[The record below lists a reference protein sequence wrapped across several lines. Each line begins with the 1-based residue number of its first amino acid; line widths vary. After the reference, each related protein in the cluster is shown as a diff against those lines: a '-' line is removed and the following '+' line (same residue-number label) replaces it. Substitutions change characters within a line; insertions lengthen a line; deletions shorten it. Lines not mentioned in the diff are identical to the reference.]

1 MAFSSQS
8 PCLIPRTVFLIS
20 IVGFLLVSQSE
31 ALKSPFSLRD
41 VLPLLPRK
49 VSWRVLNYFNSAAD
63 LLPSFVGAVSSPEKS
78 VQWQGACFYK
88 NTAWLEF
95 HNKSGSQYG
104 GGTLHIKVS
113 NAHSPTCMDVYIFAT
128 PYRWTWDNYF
138 LSREHTLEFPQWQ
151 GKEEFEYVRSHSIN
165 HLKVKRAGVSVFLM
179 QAGVW
184 KSIEALYN
192 LVALFVNSE
201 WGEESNIKFLEKE
214 MGTTFKQRPH
224 PWPTK
229 LNVDDIHSGDFL
241 ALSKIRGLSGAFE
254 TLEKWV
260 TGSYAG
266 HSALCLRDSKRNLWV
281 AESGRGND
289 GMEGDIIDVL
299 PWDEWWEY
307 ELNKDESN
315 PHIALLPLHPD
326 LRAKFNEAAAWEY
339 VRTMVGKPYGYHNL
353 IFSWIDTTHGN
364 FPSPLDAHMVGSA
377 MTIWN
382 QMQPTF
388 AGKLWNEALNKRL
401 GTKGLELAEILVEVE
416 KQGSSFGELLAIPEQ
431 DEWTYNDGKSAT
443 CVAFVV
449 QIYKAAGLFGPL
461 ASSIQ
466 ATEFTV
472 KDAYT
477 LKFYE
482 NNSSRLPKWC
492 NAGDNVNKL
501 PYCQILGKYRM
512 ELPGYNTIPPYQHMN
527 ERCPSL
533 PNYFHPKNC

>member
-1 MAFSSQS
+1 MASSS
-8 PCLIPRTVFLIS
+8 LFLIS

-31 ALKSPFSLRD
+31 ALKTPFSPRD
-41 VLPLLPRK
+41 MLPLLPRK
-49 VSWRVLNYFNSAAD
+49 VSLRILNYFNSAAD
-63 LLPSFVGAVSSPEKS
+63 LLPSFVGDVSSPDRS

-128 PYRWTWDNYF
+128 PYRWTWDHYF
-138 LSREHTLEFPQWQ
+138 FSREHTLDFPQWQ
-151 GKEEFEYVRSHSIN
+151 GKEEYEYV
-165 HLKVKRAGVSVFLM
+165 KKAGVSVFLM

-184 KSIEALYN
+184 RSIEALYN
-192 LVALFVNSE
+192 VLPLFVNSE
-201 WGEESNIKFLEKE
+201 WGERSNIKFLENE
-214 MGTTFKQRPH
+214 MGATFKQRSR
-224 PWPTK
+224 PWATNNINP
-229 LNVDDIHSGDFL
+229 DDIHSGDFL

-266 HSALCLRDSKRNLWV
+266 HSAVCLRDSKGNLWV
-281 AESGRGND
+281 AESGRSNG
-289 GMEGDIIDVL
+289 GMGGGENIAVL
-299 PWDEWWEY
+299 PWDKWWDY
-307 ELNKDESN
+307 ELNKDDSN

-326 LRAKFNEAAAWEY
+326 LRAKFNETAAWEFLK
-339 VRTMVGKPYGYHNL
+339 TMVGKPYGYHNL

-364 FPSPLDAHMVGSA
+364 FPSPLDAHMVASA

-382 QMQPTF
+382 QMQPSF

-401 GTKGLELAEILVEVE
+401 GTKGLELAEVLVEVE
-416 KQGSSFGELLAIPEQ
+416 KKGSSFGELLAIPEQ
-431 DEWTYNDGKSAT
+431 DEWTYSDGKSAT
-443 CVAFVV
+443 CVALVV
-449 QIYKAAGLFGPL
+449 EIYKVAGLFGPL
-461 ASSIQ
+461 TSSIQ

-482 NNSSRLPKWC
+482 DNLSRLPKWC
-492 NAGDNVNKL
+492 NDGGDNYENKQL
-501 PYCQILGKYRM
+501 PYCQILGNYRM
-512 ELPGYNTIPPYQHMN
+512 ELPDYNTIHPYQHMN
-527 ERCPSL
+527 EKCPSL
-533 PNYFHPKNC
+533 PDYVHPKDC